1 VFIQIHTL
9 ASYPSSLLN
18 RDDVGLSKRVPFGG
32 VTRTRVSSQ
41 CLKRHWRTFD
51 GEHSILA
58 IQDQDHGGVV
68 PMAVR
73 SRRIFE
79 NEIRIPLELS
89 GVDPGIA
96 RDVTEALMS
105 IVLGES
111 VKKTSKEKQKINDN
125 GNGGNGEKES
135 EEKKDPG
142 AYEKIE
148 TNQVVCLGRPE
159 IEFLRKEAMALAKKV
174 RSKDDLRALVK
185 GHFSKENI
193 KNLQSLRHGAGL
205 DAALFGRMVTS
216 DILARCDAAIHVA
229 HALTVHA
236 QACESDYFTVVDDLF
251 SSSDDNQLGSGHLGT
266 AELTS
271 GLFYQYV
278 VVDVAQLVTN
288 IEGCPRTKWK
298 DANVSL
304 TEEVIRRLVQ
314 LIARVSPGAK
324 VGSTAPY
331 AYAQM
336 MLIEKGISQ
345 PRTLANAFL
354 LPVDERPDLLRNTY
368 NSMVHYLMESDSLYG
383 NTNSRRF
390 VAMRPTSE
398 LHNVATQDERGLEGL
413 SRWAAS
419 TSEDPS

>member
-1 VFIQIHTL
+1 VFIQIHAL
-9 ASYPSSLLN
+9 SSYPSSLLN
-18 RDDVGLSKRVPFGG
+18 RDDVGLAKRIPFGG

-51 GEHSILA
+51 GEHSILS
-58 IQDQDHGGVV
+58 ISDHHGRIV

-79 NEIRIPLELS
+79 NHIRIPLELS

-111 VKKTSKEKQKINDN
+111 VKKTAKEKQKVN
-125 GNGGNGEKES
+125 GNGEGES

-159 IEFLRKEAMALAKKV
+159 IEFLKKEAMVLAKKV
-174 RSKDDLRALVK
+174 TTPDDLRALVK

-278 VVDVAQLVTN
+278 VVDVPQLVTN

-336 MLIEKGISQ
+336 MMIEKGISQ

-354 LPVDERPDLLRNTY
+354 LPVEERPDLLRNTY

-398 LHNVATQDERGLEGL
+398 LHGVATQEERGLEGL

-419 TSEDPS
+419 TSENES

>member
-1 VFIQIHTL
+1 MFIQIHAL
-9 ASYPSSLLN
+9 SSYPSSLLN
-18 RDDVGLSKRVPFGG
+18 RDDVGLAKRVPFGG

-51 GEHSILA
+51 GEYSILA
-58 IQDQDHGGVV
+58 IQDQDHGGTV

-79 NEIRIPLELS
+79 NQIRVPLEQS
-89 GVDPGIA
+89 GVDPAIA
-96 RDVTEALMS
+96 RGVTEALMS
-105 IVLGES
+105 VVLGES
-111 VKKTSKEKQKINDN
+111 VKKTGKEKQKTN
-125 GNGGNGEKES
+125 GNGDENDEHGDEK
-135 EEKKDPG
+135 KKDPG

-148 TNQVVCLGRPE
+148 TNQVVCLGEPE
-159 IEFLRKEAMALAKKV
+159 ISFLRKEAMVLAKKV
-174 RSKDDLRALVK
+174 TTPDDLRALVK
-185 GHFSKENI
+185 GHFTKENI

-278 VVDVAQLVTN
+278 VVDVPQLVTN
-288 IEGCPRTKWK
+288 IEGCPRSKWK
-298 DANVSL
+298 DAKVTL

-336 MLIEKGISQ
+336 MMIEKGISQ

-354 LPVDERPDLLRNTY
+354 LPVEERPDLLRNTY
-368 NSMVHYLMESDSLYG
+368 QAVTHYLMESDSLYG

-398 LHNVATQDERGLEGL
+398 LHGVATQEERGLEGL

-419 TSEDPS
+419 TSENES